1 MIIILTKKLYL
12 SYCSVNL
19 RVFFF
24 SVILTILVGYI
35 YKSHKLRIM
44 KLNTKSRYA
53 VMALVDLA
61 RFDNINPVSLR
72 DISLRQGISLDYLEQ
87 IFSKLKKNEIVK
99 SIRGTQGGYVL
110 NKNPNDIKLTN
121 IFHAVDEKVKT
132 VQCKKESKK
141 GCNGKATKCIT
152 HNLWDELEIHINTF
166 FENKSLKDLLNK
178 NKETR
183 V

>member
-1 MIIILTKKLYL
+1 
-12 SYCSVNL
+12 
-19 RVFFF
+19 
-24 SVILTILVGYI
+24 
-35 YKSHKLRIM
+35 M
-44 KLNTKSRYA
+44 KLTSKGRYA

-61 RFDNINPVSLR
+61 RFNNINPVSLR

-141 GCNGKATKCIT
+141 GCTGKATKCIT
-152 HNLWDELEIHINTF
+152 HNLWDELETHINTF

>member
-1 MIIILTKKLYL
+1 
-12 SYCSVNL
+12 
-19 RVFFF
+19 
-24 SVILTILVGYI
+24 
-35 YKSHKLRIM
+35 M
-44 KLNTKSRYA
+44 KLTSKGRYA

-110 NKNPNDIKLTN
+110 NKNPRDIKLTN

-132 VQCKKESKK
+132 VQCKKESKR
-141 GCNGKATKCIT
+141 GCNGKSTKCIT

-166 FENKSLKDLLNK
+166 FENKSLKDLLNN

-183 V
+183 I